1 MLVVRRQEFTRSA
14 ERAMAGEPIFELGDV
29 RITPYIAQFAG
40 TSYQIASI
48 GSVRVIRGRRLD
60 RVAVIVFV
68 LGVGLFVA
76 AMVRSSG
83 NPELAE
89 ANFPLAASA
98 VIVMF
103 AAYLLQLVWPSQVSK
118 LLLRILWC
126 GCGSSHLE
134 PRTICAG
141 CKAGYRSSIY
151 STPPTGES
159 ENTHLN

>member
-1 MLVVRRQEFTRSA
+1 MLVVRRQESTRSA

-48 GSVRVIRGRRLD
+48 GSVRVVRGRKLN

-83 NPELAE
+83 SPELAE
-89 ANFPLAASA
+89 ANFPLAVSA

-103 AAYLLQLVWPSQVSK
+103 AAYLFQLVWPSRVSK
-118 LLLRILWC
+118 LLLRIYGVDVEALT
-126 GCGSSHLE
+126 SSQGQFVLDVKQAIEAAFIARPQH
-134 PRTICAG
+134 
-141 CKAGYRSSIY
+141 
-151 STPPTGES
+151 
-159 ENTHLN
+159 ENRKTNT